1 MTKRII
7 SKAICVVVLITTSC
21 KKEND
26 APKFS
31 AIGYWTGKVYLYNA
45 VLVNS
50 SNGESKFYAGITN
63 NDTATALLKLAGQFQ
78 SNENHFEAK
87 YYVGNDDTA
96 YLKTEMVQYEWMK
109 GQYRTKNTPGVSF
122 PFDFKKDDK

>member
-1 MTKRII
+1 MKKHHSKMTIWMATII
-7 SKAICVVVLITTSC
+7 LLLASC

-26 APKFS
+26 TPKFS
-31 AIGYWTGKVYLYNA
+31 ATGYWTGKVYLYNA

-63 NDTATALLKLAGQFQ
+63 NDTATALLKLAGQYQ

-87 YYVGNDDTA
+87 YYAGNDDTA
-96 YLKTEMVQYEWMK
+96 YLKADNLQAVFMSGNFW
-109 GQYRTKNTPGVSF
+109 TKNSPGASY
-122 PFDFKKDDK
+122 PFEFKK